1 MLPDAGFYTFPGHTG
16 TNVPLK
22 KDVLSGYLRY
32 DPAGTGGLIY
42 ENC

>member
-1 MLPDAGFYTFPGHTG
+1 MLDFTVSRGIQALD
-16 TNVPLK
+16 VPLK
-22 KDVLSGYLRY
+22 KHVLSGYLRY